1 MIVQIGLLF
10 SLTGTTSITEK
21 GQYQIAKF
29 ALEGFEK
36 ECDSQVEFKF
46 ITKDIKSDPNV
57 AVYQIKKLIAT
68 GIRIF
73 AGCYSSACR
82 KAILPLLKQ
91 HDCLL
96 MYPALYEGKEIDKN
110 VLYTGEV
117 PNQQIETMLDYITRH
132 FGKNIFL
139 IGSDYIYPHY
149 TNQQVH
155 YLLGNKNGSVV
166 GEHHLPLGHTN
177 FSSII
182 DELKITAPD
191 VVLSTVVGESQ
202 IPFYRALYE
211 AGFSAEKIPVFSP
224 ITKES
229 EIEAIGA
236 TYMAGHYACGG
247 YFQSI
252 DSEDNIRFVKEFNKF
267 IGCDTVISSVML
279 NTYIGV
285 RLLLES
291 ITETQSTYYQT
302 LLDYLSGKTYETP
315 EGTISIDNHHHLS
328 RKIRIGRVCLNG
340 QFTIVWDSKDTIK
353 ASPFFLEE
361 TNGLHKQPTKVDW
374 QAMILEW
381 GKISDEPVLLISNI
395 GQIVYA
401 NQKACDIL
409 EITAGQVISNNR
421 LNELRHTF
429 TIIREFIELFFE
441 LIVLR
446 KKIYNE
452 RHVQGAKVIFSPIVT
467 KNAAFQK
474 QLKIAEVA
482 TRSNANVLILGE
494 TGVGKEVLA
503 CAIHEQSLRAQKPFI
518 AVNTAALPEN
528 LIASELFG
536 YVDGAFTGAR
546 KGGKIGK
553 FEMAQGGTL
562 FLDEIG
568 DMPIEQ
574 QAALLRT
581 IEQRK
586 ITRIGD
592 TKERAIDVRII
603 AATNKNL
610 KEEIAF
616 NGSFRSDLY
625 FRLNVLSIHIP
636 ALRDRRED
644 ILELVQKF
652 LAQFQKEYQDGPNR
666 ISNKALEIL
675 LSYPWPGNVREIRNI
690 LERSFLLAIP
700 EDMIQPYHL
709 PDDLFVKNN
718 SHTSL
723 TELSLNEST
732 KQSIIT
738 AVNQTATL
746 TEASKILGISRSTLY
761 RKLKEFDI
769 KIKSS

>member
-1 MIVQIGLLF
+1 MI
-10 SLTGTTSITEK
+10 
-21 GQYQIAKF
+21 AR
-29 ALEGFEK
+29 
-36 ECDSQVEFKF
+36 
-46 ITKDIKSDPNV
+46 
-57 AVYQIKKLIAT
+57 

-96 MYPALYEGKEIDKN
+96 MYPALYEGKETDKN

-117 PNQQIETMLDYITRH
+117 PNQQIETMLNYIIRH
-132 FGKNIFL
+132 FGKKIFL
-139 IGSDYIYPHY
+139 VGSDYIYPHY

-155 YLLGNKNGSVV
+155 HLLSKKNGFVV

-177 FSSII
+177 FSFII
-182 DELKITAPD
+182 DELKTTAPD

-211 AGFSAEKIPVFSP
+211 AGFSAEKMPVFSP

-229 EIEAIGA
+229 EIKAIGE
-236 TYMAGHYACGG
+236 TFMAGHYACGG

-252 DSEDNIRFVKEFNKF
+252 DSEDNIRFVDQFKKF
-267 IGCDTVISSVML
+267 IGCDTVISSVMF

-291 ITETQSTYYQT
+291 ITETGSTYYQT
-302 LLDYLSGKTYETP
+302 LLDYLSGKMYETP
-315 EGTISIDNHHHLS
+315 EGTICIDADHHHLS
-328 RKIRIGRVCLNG
+328 RKIRIGRISING
-340 QFTIVWDSKDTIK
+340 QFTIIWDSKDTIK
-353 ASPFFLEE
+353 ACPFFLEE
-361 TNGLHKQPTKVDW
+361 TDGMSKQPTKVDW

-381 GKISDEPVLLISNI
+381 GKISDEPVLLISQT
-395 GQIVYA
+395 GQVVYA
-401 NQKACDIL
+401 NQKACDLLKIEPG
-409 EITAGQVISNNR
+409 EIINDNKLS
-421 LNELRHTF
+421 ELKYSF
-429 TIIREFIELFFE
+429 TIIREYIESCFE

-446 KKIYNE
+446 KKQNE
-452 RHVQGAKVIFSPIVT
+452 GRQVQGEKMAFSSVVT
-467 KNAAFQK
+467 RNAAFQK

-482 TRSNANVLILGE
+482 ARCNANVLILGE

-503 CAIHEQSLRAQKPFI
+503 CAIHSQSSRAQKPFV

-603 AATNKNL
+603 AATNKSL

-625 FRLNVLSIHIP
+625 FRLNVLSIQIP

-652 LAQFQKEYQDGPNR
+652 LAQFQEEYKNGPKR
-666 ISNKALEIL
+666 ISDKAAEIL
-675 LSYPWPGNVREIRNI
+675 LSYSWPGNVRELRNMM
-690 LERSFLLAIP
+690 ERSFLLAFP
-700 EDMIQPYHL
+700 EDSIEPWHL
-709 PDDLFVKNN
+709 PDELSVQN
-718 SHTSL
+718 SSHASS
-723 TELSLNEST
+723 TELSLSEST

-738 AVNQTATL
+738 AVNLTSTL
-746 TEASKILGISRSTLY
+746 TEASKKLGISRSTLY

-769 KIKSS
+769 NTKSS